1 MISIMFILC
10 KLILATLAVSLVMAV
25 DDGEFVLKPCA
36 GGVFEET
43 YFNFDIYI
51 DNFSEDCEDFEK
63 MSEKIQL
70 MIEKVEKMIPEY
82 QDEFIDAEVCSLPT
96 FVGRRRLAKRKSG
109 TYSFAGAGGCKRC
122 TGSKTDRR
130 NLQAESFEKRVCET
144 LLASAAVDAAVAERA
159 VVKAKEKLEEI
170 LARAVDKETREYLD
184 ERETDQFVKNAEKEL
199 EECKEKAGMA
209 KARVLFFE
217 TACKSADFA
226 SVVAPED
233 QQGFEMVANEM
244 DKDIHQGAK
253 DAQKGFYNVKDE
265 DINLKT
271 EIVKSKFHKKE
282 EEFRAEVSNLK
293 TELEAECNTLK
304 QEMTRIQ
311 QQIKIAKKARNKTL
325 ETELLGQIE
334 ALNHQAIALQDE
346 FNSFTELK
354 KETIDHDFE
363 LALGIIHAEAANTF
377 EDYMQAFAELMTKG
391 LAGYLKLEDEFS
403 SCFEKEPKVK
413 VTVNSLKDEKEKV
426 VLRRLT
432 NRCRIQGEV

>member
-1 MISIMFILC
+1 MFILC
-10 KLILATLAVSLVMAV
+10 KLILAALAVSLVMAV

-51 DNFSEDCEDFEK
+51 DHFSEECDDFEK

-70 MIEKVEKMIPEY
+70 MIEKVEMMIPEY
-82 QDEFIDAEVCSLPT
+82 EDEFIDAEVCSLPT
-96 FVGRRRLAKRKSG
+96 FVGRRRLAAKRTRG

-122 TGSKTDRR
+122 TASKTDRR

-144 LLASAAVDAAVAERA
+144 LLAWAAVDAAVAERA
-159 VVKAKEKLEEI
+159 AVKAKEKLEEI

-199 EECKEKAGMA
+199 EECKETAGIA
-209 KARVLFFE
+209 KAKVLFFE

-226 SVVAPED
+226 SVED
-233 QQGFEMVANEM
+233 QQGFEIVANEM
-244 DKDIHQGAK
+244 DKDIHKGAK

-282 EEFRAEVSNLK
+282 EEFKAEVSNLE
-293 TELEAECNTLK
+293 TELEAECNKLREET
-304 QEMTRIQ
+304 TRIQ

-334 ALNHQAIALQDE
+334 ALNHQAIALEDE
-346 FNSFTELK
+346 FDSFTELM

-391 LAGYLKLEDEFS
+391 LEGYLKLEDEFS
-403 SCFEKEPKVK
+403 SCFEKEPKVE
-413 VTVNSLKDEKEKV
+413 VTINSLEDETDKEKLLKGCPKAV
-426 VLRRLT
+426 
-432 NRCRIQGEV
+432 